1 MNAHDTD
8 IRRSLTLLRREATP
22 HKMIFTRSVSLTNFA
37 VASSALCFQVFVL
50 YPWHQQLDDSF
61 EELKKEH
68 RLLLQKIN
76 NMPLAPSE
84 KSPATAANSRP

>member
-1 MNAHDTD
+1 
-8 IRRSLTLLRREATP
+8 
-22 HKMIFTRSVSLTNFA
+22 MIFTRSVSLTNFA

-68 RLLLQKIN
+68 RQLLQKIN
-76 NMPLAPSE
+76 NMPLPSSE
-84 KSPATAANSRP
+84 KSAATAANPRP